1 MVWFFAGRSKMMHF
15 RFWLVAAALVGT
27 STANAD
33 GDLIQFTACLA
44 GPGLVVSSSCQCLFD
59 DGDGDIDLADF
70 AALQSDPPG
79 GLGENMGFTLGIQFD
94 PSDLVESLLI
104 EVLDS
109 WLTDPSISLDI
120 EITGINGGFAFHGAQ
135 LVDVV
140 DTTVF
145 FTNGEIAQTIID
157 WTQDA
162 TPMNVNEIYTV
173 CVQPLRCGEMVGPEK
188 CPDFGPF

>member
-1 MVWFFAGRSKMMHF
+1 MYATRVTVLIICV
-15 RFWLVAAALVGT
+15 LVSHA

-33 GDLIQFTACLA
+33 VDLDQFAACLD
-44 GPGLVVSSSCQCLFD
+44 GPGLVVSSSCECLFD
-59 DGDGDIDLADF
+59 RDGDGDVDLADF
-70 AALQSDPPG
+70 AVFQSDSP
-79 GLGENMGFTLGIQFD
+79 LGEAMGSPLAIQFTPANTVD
-94 PSDLVESLLI
+94 SLLI

-120 EITGINGGFAFHGAQ
+120 EIIGINGGVEFHGAQ

-145 FTNGEIAQTIID
+145 FTNGEFAQTIMD

-173 CVQPLRCGEMVGPEK
+173 CVQPLRCGELIGTEK
-188 CPDFGPF
+188 CQDFGPF

>member
-1 MVWFFAGRSKMMHF
+1 MRC
-15 RFWLVAAALVGT
+15 RFWLVAVALIST
-27 STANAD
+27 STASAD
-33 GDLIQFTACLA
+33 VDLIQLAACLD
-44 GPGLVVSSSCQCLFD
+44 GPGLVVSNSCQCLFD
-59 DGDGDIDLADF
+59 RDGDGDVDLADF
-70 AALQSDPPG
+70 AALQSDPPVNP
-79 GLGENMGFTLGIQFD
+79 GEDMGVTLAIQFD